1 MCLISIFLPSLAQCW
16 FGAGAQSLRVEGG
29 RREGWKEGQK
39 EGGKDGR
46 KGRKKGGN
54 LGRKVLWLLLPD
66 SPWYVRH
73 VTSPW
78 PTFVLTCERD
88 TPRGLCTHQRDS
100 RCKKSLAEGKSLE
113 KVRGQGGPL
122 ERWGLIPSF
131 IYLPPLSRVHIP
143 IVPFH
148 LIGVLAWA
156 VLDVVPLTVRHC
168 I

>member
-1 MCLISIFLPSLAQCW
+1 M
-16 FGAGAQSLRVEGG
+16 EGRTEG
-29 RREGWKEGQK
+29 RRKGWKERKEEGRKLGQK
-39 EGGKDGR
+39 SVVASTPGFPLVCQAC
-46 KGRKKGGN
+46 N
-54 LGRKVLWLLLPD
+54 LSLA
-66 SPWYVRH
+66 
-73 VTSPW
+73 
-78 PTFVLTCERD
+78 TFVLTCERD

-113 KVRGQGGPL
+113 KVRGQGGPP

>member
-1 MCLISIFLPSLAQCW
+1 M
-16 FGAGAQSLRVEGG
+16 EGRTEG
-29 RREGWKEGQK
+29 RRKGWKERKEEGRKLGQK
-39 EGGKDGR
+39 SVVASTPGFPLVCQAC
-46 KGRKKGGN
+46 N
-54 LGRKVLWLLLPD
+54 LSLA
-66 SPWYVRH
+66 
-73 VTSPW
+73 
-78 PTFVLTCERD
+78 TFVLTCERD

>member
-1 MCLISIFLPSLAQCW
+1 M
-16 FGAGAQSLRVEGG
+16 EGRTEG
-29 RREGWKEGQK
+29 RRKGWKERKEEGRKLGQK
-39 EGGKDGR
+39 SVVASTPGFPLVCQAC
-46 KGRKKGGN
+46 N
-54 LGRKVLWLLLPD
+54 LSLA
-66 SPWYVRH
+66 
-73 VTSPW
+73 
-78 PTFVLTCERD
+78 TFVLTCERD

-131 IYLPPLSRVHIP
+131 IYLPPLSGVHIP